1 MDCQSIGQPPVEEPE
16 LATGPSLLVEVVV
29 VVLAVCS
36 LCDGHAR
43 AIPAVRRTTKL
54 ARAAVIGLAP

>member
-1 MDCQSIGQPPVEEPE
+1 VHELSVDQPPFEPA
-16 LATGPSLLVEVVV
+16 LATVLVVSA
-29 VVLAVCS
+29 LAVCS

-43 AIPAVRRTTKL
+43 AIPAVRRTTKP